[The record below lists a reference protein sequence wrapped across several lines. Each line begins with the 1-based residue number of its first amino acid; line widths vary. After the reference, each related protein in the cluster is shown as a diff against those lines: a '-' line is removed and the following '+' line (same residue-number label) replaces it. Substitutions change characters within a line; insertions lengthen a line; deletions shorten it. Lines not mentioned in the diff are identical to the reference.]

1 MPLLTSAIVSAVGVP
16 PREVVDKLHKHGI
29 LYAVSLLPARSVRD
43 RLILTI
49 HLQNMIGHV
58 KHVKK
63 CLELGADIICAQ
75 GGEGGGHT
83 VSSASPRSCLSC

>member
-1 MPLLTSAIVSAVGVP
+1 
-16 PREVVDKLHKHGI
+16 
-29 LYAVSLLPARSVRD
+29 
-43 RLILTI
+43 
-49 HLQNMIGHV
+49 MIGHV

-83 VSSASPRSCLSC
+83 VRTTSSTYKFVRH